1 MAVGGVSGSPA
12 WGASDF
18 QRINRMVD
26 EVGGEKTSM
35 YMRQSKSNTAVSKLG
50 HGELSQ
56 TNDKVVND
64 GERAT
69 SKGMEK
75 AASYTRVSNFGNETK
90 LGSSA
95 FQKANVQVGEVG
107 EQKTRMYA
115 EKGRSY
121 TGDSNFGNGTKFG
134 KSAFQQMNR
143 QAQQQGQSSVSN
155 AMRAAKQAYSQKLSV
170 SAVDVP
176 M

>member
-26 EVGGEKTSM
+26 QVGSEKTSM
-35 YMRQSKSNTAVSKLG
+35 YMQQSKSNAAVSKLG

-56 TNDKVVND
+56 TNDRVVND

-69 SKGMEK
+69 SKGMKE
-75 AASYTRVSNFGNETK
+75 AASYSRVSNFGNETK

-115 EKGRSY
+115 EKGRAF

-155 AMRAAKQAYSQKLSV
+155 AMKAAKQAYSQKLSV